1 MLKTALNNIRRTP
14 YQAFVTIMVT
24 SLIFFIIS
32 VLSLVSVGAHLI
44 LADFETRP
52 QIIAYLKDSH
62 SQESVNQ
69 LLNQLS
75 TTPEV
80 KTASYV
86 SKEEALKIYKEGVGN
101 DPLLLG
107 TVTDWGIVTAEILP
121 ASVEVTARSS
131 KSYDKI
137 VSILKSSDLVNAT
150 AKGEKEIDFPQD
162 IVSELN
168 SWTNAIRMSGI
179 VLIFALSITL
189 ILTVMTTIS
198 MKISSKKYEISTLR
212 LLGAKNAFIL
222 KPYVIESLIYG
233 LSGALIGWTFSF
245 IALLYTTPF
254 LVKRLSGIIQFPIPL
269 TVPLILLGG
278 LLIFSILLNLISS
291 FLSSIRFIKRK

>member
-198 MKISSKKYEISTLR
+198 MKEQR
-212 LLGAKNAFIL
+212 
-222 KPYVIESLIYG
+222 
-233 LSGALIGWTFSF
+233 
-245 IALLYTTPF
+245 
-254 LVKRLSGIIQFPIPL
+254 
-269 TVPLILLGG
+269 
-278 LLIFSILLNLISS
+278 
-291 FLSSIRFIKRK
+291 